1 VGLSAVRFH
10 WKKLSLGWLF
20 GASGFRTPSQRRMES
35 TSLHHRIEAN
45 DDFKTLPFPHTLT
58 SVYELSTSRVFD
70 KNEDVGVVDKCYNIS
85 KE

>member
-1 VGLSAVRFH
+1 
-10 WKKLSLGWLF
+10 
-20 GASGFRTPSQRRMES
+20 MES